1 MFTVNG
7 EFLGLHSWHSGNG
20 YLMLSQDSSRI
31 AYRQYWQML
40 SPAQPGH
47 KNRPHLWLVGQIKDE
62 TMSVLWLCYDYMSI
76 NFDIRT
82 QFWYLSQSHPSS
94 LSLGLWD
101 QWIYCHSR
109 IKNNEDKCYGQTNE
123 NIHVHRLQRQHAN
136 MLTHYPEV
144 DKMSKSMKNEPRN
157 SYWANQSNKYLA

>member
-1 MFTVNG
+1 MVN
-7 EFLGLHSWHSGNG
+7 FLACIVGILATDTSC
-20 YLMLSQDSSRI
+20 LSQDSSRI
-31 AYRQYWQML
+31 VYRQYWQML

-47 KNRPHLWLVGQIKDE
+47 KNRPHLWLVGQIKNE
-62 TMSVLWLCYDYMSI
+62 TMRVLWLCYDYMSI

-82 QFWYLSQSHPSS
+82 KFWYLSQSHPSS

-123 NIHVHRLQRQHAN
+123 NIHVHRLQHA
-136 MLTHYPEV
+136 MLGPFSMYEQPKYPNHYFP
-144 DKMSKSMKNEPRN
+144 SLPH
-157 SYWANQSNKYLA
+157 LTLP